1 MAPIW
6 PSVSLALS
14 SLALLSGA
22 VGTCRGQNSTNS
34 TQTCAK
40 CDEVAHGFA
49 SLNGG
54 TSGGKGGR
62 IVTASTH
69 AQLKTYAASNET
81 LIIRINGIL
90 QSDPVGYEV
99 PISSNKT
106 VIGVGAK
113 SGIYGGG
120 LAIKNQKNVIVRNIE
135 ITGTYDPEDYPGKE
149 DDWDALQ
156 VDNSTNIWID
166 YVNFH
171 AMKDGLIDL
180 RTDSDYVTV
189 SRSILSD
196 HNKAFGIGWS
206 PNTIAKVTI
215 NDMFFNST
223 NTRNPSADN
232 LLYGHLYNNYYRNIT
247 QYGNYARGN
256 ASLLIENSYFE
267 DVFDPIV
274 ANPVNAS
281 IRTNWIKFKNCKGEM
296 QLNVRPERVFN
307 ATSFYQYSLRDP
319 YDIPIDIPYFGGPR
333 AEIGI

>member
-1 MAPIW
+1 MAPVW
-6 PSVSLALS
+6 PSVSRALS
-14 SLALLSGA
+14 CIILLSTIPDHVLA
-22 VGTCRGQNSTNS
+22 QNSTNS
-34 TQTCAK
+34 TQSCAK

-62 IVTASTH
+62 VVTAKTH
-69 AQLKTYAASNET
+69 TELKTYAAAKEP
-81 LIIRINGIL
+81 LIIRIDGML

-113 SGIYGGG
+113 SGIFGGG

-135 ITGTYDPEDYPGKE
+135 ITGTYDPNDYPGKE
-149 DDWDALQ
+149 DDFDALQ
-156 VDNSTNIWID
+156 VDNSTNIWVD
-166 YVNFH
+166 YVKFH
-171 AMKDGLIDL
+171 AMRDGLIDL
-180 RTDSDYVTV
+180 RTDSDYITV
-189 SRSILSD
+189 SRSILSE
-196 HNKAFGIGWS
+196 HNKAFGIGWT
-206 PNTIAKVTI
+206 PNVIAKVTI

-232 LLYGHLYNNYYRNIT
+232 VLYGHLYNNYYRNIT

-274 ANPVNAS
+274 SHPTNAS
-281 IRTNWIKFKNCKGEM
+281 IKTNWVKFKNCKGETH
-296 QLNVRPERVFN
+296 LNVRPEKVFD
-307 ATSFYQYSLRDP
+307 ASKMYKYSLRDP
-319 YDIPIDIPYFGGPR
+319 YDIPIDIPYFSGPR